1 MFKLCPFIYNGIL
14 YLVTPTVPA
23 DLEDSS
29 SSLVAVYELAALSA
43 PDVNTFVK
51 TPAGQELPVRRKCD
65 TVDWLLV
72 PGEGVNTGASLHVPQ
87 SYCRVK
93 AGGGEDEVH
102 VGIVGAGAGRT
113 PLRENNI

>member
-1 MFKLCPFIYNGIL
+1 MFKLCPYIYIGIL

-51 TPAGQELPVRRKCD
+51 TSAGQKLSVRRKCD
-65 TVDWLLV
+65 TVDGLLV
-72 PGEGVNTGASLHVPQ
+72 SGEGVDTRPSLHVPQ
-87 SYCRVK
+87 PNCRVK
-93 AGGGEDEVH
+93 AG
-102 VGIVGAGAGRT
+102 
-113 PLRENNI
+113 